1 MIQRV
6 QSVFLLLVLI
16 ALGTQFILDY
26 AVSAKPDEGILADQ
40 ALNIYDHPIL
50 LVLTIL
56 GCILTVAEILLFKN
70 RKLQVNLG
78 YGTIGSIVLL
88 AGMSFYLYL
97 NTKSHS
103 INENSLS
110 LSTAWISM
118 GIAIVFSTLAVR
130 YIKKDDKL
138 VKSMDRLR

>member
-26 AVSAKPDEGILADQ
+26 AVSAKPGDGALTDQ
-40 ALNIYDHPIL
+40 ALNIYDHPL
-50 LVLTIL
+50 LIGLTTL
-56 GCILTVAEILLFKN
+56 GCLLTFAEILLYRN
-70 RKLQVNLG
+70 RKLQINIG

-88 AGMSFYLYL
+88 AGMSFYFYL
-97 NTKSHS
+97 DTKSAGTTD
-103 INENSLS
+103 NSLS
-110 LSTAWISM
+110 LSTAWISI
-118 GIAIVFSTLAVR
+118 GIAIVFAGLALR